1 MHGISAANECQFI
14 SQILQ
19 KLRDIDILCWRKDIE
34 KMNKHKLRTY
44 KLSKENLIC
53 ENYVNKINI
62 VPYRKALTKLRGG
75 NKIYGRILV
84 DMKILRTKISR
95 GCKICNDSV
104 EDEYHFLLE

>member
-34 KMNKHKLRTY
+34 EMNKLRTY

-53 ENYVNKINI
+53 EKYVNKINI
-62 VPYRKALTKLRGG
+62 VPYRKALTKLRGD

-84 DMKILRTKISR
+84 DMKILRAKI
-95 GCKICNDSV
+95 
-104 EDEYHFLLE
+104 EDVKFVMIR